1 MTIWR
6 RLKGEI
12 QIEHDLLQ
20 EQKRSN
26 VTLMQSNN
34 NSIRR
39 RLITED
45 TVESTEERDQT
56 LTQQQLTPAP

>member
-45 TVESTEERDQT
+45 TVESTEERD
-56 LTQQQLTPAP
+56 

>member
-26 VTLMQSNN
+26 VTLMPSNN